1 MAHPDVSRIG
11 GAMNGLPLL
20 DDRMRRLLLES
31 TQETLYMVMWSALI
45 AIAVGLPIGILL
57 ATTQRGGIL
66 AFPPVAWTLDFL
78 VNIGRSLPF
87 IILMVAIIPFTR
99 AVAGSS
105 IGTRAAIV
113 PLAVAAI
120 PFLARLA
127 EGAILEVDRGL
138 IEMVQAAGGT
148 TWQVIAKALLPE
160 AVPALVRGAT
170 LTVISLIGY
179 SAMAGVIGGGGLG
192 DLAYRYGYQ
201 RFRGDVMIATI
212 VVLVVLVQGVQWI
225 GNTIANR
232 LQRR

>member
-1 MAHPDVSRIG
+1 MAHPDLSRIG
-11 GAMNGLPLL
+11 GAMNGLFL

-31 TQETLYMVMWSALI
+31 TQETLYMVFWSALI

-57 ATTQRGGIL
+57 ATTRRGGIV
-66 AFPPVAWTLDFL
+66 AFPPVAWLLDGV

-87 IILMVAIIPFTR
+87 IILMVAIIPLTR
-99 AVAGSS
+99 AIAGTS

-120 PFLARLA
+120 PFFARLA

-138 IEMVQAAGGT
+138 VEMVQAAGGT
-148 TWQVIAKALLPE
+148 TWHVIGKALLPE
-160 AVPALVRGAT
+160 AIPALVRGAT
-170 LTVISLIGY
+170 LTIISLIGY

-212 VVLVVLVQGVQWI
+212 VVLVILVQGVQWA
-225 GNTIANR
+225 GNALANR

>member
-1 MAHPDVSRIG
+1 
-11 GAMNGLPLL
+11 MNGLPLL

-120 PFLARLA
+120 PFFARLA